1 MQYLVTGDYIDP
13 GALLP
18 PDQLVNM
25 LREVV
30 VPSHDALTNLKSE
43 GKLLAGGYSVGERAG
58 AFIFEVDSN
67 AELDALLQ
75 GLPFWG
81 LIKFRVTPLEE
92 VEGRRER
99 DRQQADQ
106 IEQTLRR

>member
-1 MQYLVTGDYIDP
+1 MQYLVTGEFIDP
-13 GALLP
+13 GPLLP
-18 PDQLVNM
+18 PEQLVEL
-25 LREVV
+25 LRQAVL
-30 VPSHDALTNLKSE
+30 PSHDVLTNLKLE

-75 GLPFWG
+75 SLPYWG
-81 LIKFRVTPLEE
+81 LLKLKATPLEE
-92 VEGRRER
+92 IEGRRER

-106 IEQTLRR
+106 IEQSLHQ